1 MECNNIYYAVDI
13 DGEVF
18 VKSDSEVSEIGHGCK
33 IIGRVCTLECDTSCM
48 AYLSASK
55 DSSLPANGSGLLHH
69 ATIYQRAVTAFCT

>member
-33 IIGRVCTLECDTSCM
+33 IIGRVFQDKYRYFS
-48 AYLSASK
+48 
-55 DSSLPANGSGLLHH
+55 
-69 ATIYQRAVTAFCT
+69 R

>member
-33 IIGRVCTLECDTSCM
+33 IIGVRWSVIHRVWLTV
-48 AYLSASK
+48 
-55 DSSLPANGSGLLHH
+55 PARVLLF
-69 ATIYQRAVTAFCT
+69 A